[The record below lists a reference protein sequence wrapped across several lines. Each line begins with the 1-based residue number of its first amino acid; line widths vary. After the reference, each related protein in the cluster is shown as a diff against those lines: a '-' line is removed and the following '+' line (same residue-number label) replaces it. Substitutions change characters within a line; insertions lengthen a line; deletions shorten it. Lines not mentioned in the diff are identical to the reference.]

1 MRIAICDDIQEDI
14 RTFTEKINKFATEL
28 NIDIQCDSFQDG
40 NDLLNN
46 LDDEWDGI
54 FLDIDMP
61 VPNGIEI
68 ANIIYD
74 RYPNLNIIFV
84 TNRADLVFE
93 VIKFRPLG
101 FVRKNNIEPELKE
114 AILRVQKEM
123 CSKSV
128 IYHTAMNNN
137 IIKIKT
143 DAITYLE
150 SRGHNIEIHINGSI
164 QIIRATMGE
173 YEHKLKPYGFIRIH
187 KGFIVNMK
195 YISQINGRKI
205 RLYDGAELTVGGN
218 YVDNMRGAYAEFISK
233 KYCT

>member
-1 MRIAICDDIQEDI
+1 MRIAICDDAQDDI
-14 RTFTEKINKFATEL
+14 KIFIENINKCAEEL
-28 NIDIQCDSFQDG
+28 NIDVQCDSFQDG

-46 LDDEWDGI
+46 LDEEWDGI

-68 ANIIYD
+68 ANIIYE

-101 FVRKNNIEPELKE
+101 FVRKNKIEIELRE

-123 CSKSV
+123 YSKSI
-128 IYHTAMNNN
+128 IYQNTTKNST
-137 IIKIKT
+137 IIIRT
-143 DAITYLE
+143 DDITYLE
-150 SRGHNIEIHINGSI
+150 CRGHNIEIHTKESM
-164 QIIRATMGE
+164 QSIRATMGE
-173 YEHKLKPYGFIRIH
+173 YEHKLEPYGFVRIH
-187 KGFIVNMK
+187 KGFIVNMR

-205 RLYDGAELTVGGN
+205 KLDDGTELTVGGN
-218 YVDNMRGAYAEFISK
+218 YVDNMREAYAKFISK
-233 KYCT
+233 KYCI